1 MPLWSTYLH
10 ARRGACY
17 RELRRIPLP
26 RTCVH
31 NVDVSPVTLLWF
43 FLGRMILV
51 GLALGAGLGAAY
63 GLVVVPSIFF
73 LTGVLGSE
81 GPGTDAQV
89 AGGAYFLMIFSTP
102 FGAVLGALA
111 GLTLGLLEG
120 AVLGAA
126 TVLRHREGASGDP
139 LRYRRAAQ
147 LACVAACVLAVAVFW
162 GLVFWQYRDSASV
175 RVAFTRD
182 LPEALILVV
191 GPLLVATGASW
202 WAARRVAGRYAHET
216 ASGTPPRHHY

>member
-1 MPLWSTYLH
+1 MN
-10 ARRGACY
+10 
-17 RELRRIPLP
+17 
-26 RTCVH
+26 
-31 NVDVSPVTLLWF
+31 NVDVSSVTLLWF
-43 FLGRMILV
+43 FLWRMTLV

-63 GLVVVPSIFF
+63 GLVVVPSVFF

-81 GPGTDAQV
+81 GFATNTQL

-111 GLTLGLLEG
+111 GLTLGILEG
-120 AVLGAA
+120 AVLGAV

-147 LACVAACVLAVAVFW
+147 LACVAACVLAVASFW
-162 GLVFWQYRDSASV
+162 AVLFWLYRDSASV

-182 LPEALILVV
+182 LTEALILVV
-191 GPLLVATGASW
+191 GPLLLATTASW
-202 WAARRVAGRYAHET
+202 FAARRVAGQYAREI
-216 ASGTPPRHHY
+216 AAGLPLEES